1 MVILQPFVWSTTGK
15 HILFNLFPLFDF
27 SKESLI
33 KARKAIITAIEM
45 FELVKC
51 RPKLIGVMLTQIRK
65 FTFLKYHSHIRSFT
79 YLLALALI
87 LQGKITF
94 SETNSH
100 Y

>member
-33 KARKAIITAIEM
+33 NAKKAIITAIEM

-51 RPKLIGVMLTQIRK
+51 GPKLIGVVLTQIR
-65 FTFLKYHSHIRSFT
+65 
-79 YLLALALI
+79 
-87 LQGKITF
+87 
-94 SETNSH
+94 
-100 Y
+100 